1 MRIVRT
7 ITTALFGAALLGNP
21 AMAQTAPKPAAAQ
34 TQTTVPKETPKPGGQ
49 LKFSVVAEPP
59 NYDCHASTTFALI
72 HPVAPHYSTL
82 LKFDTASY
90 PKVIGDLAKSWT
102 TSADGLSYTF
112 KLHEGVKFHDGS
124 ALTSADVKATYDRIA
139 NPPAGVISARKAYY
153 ADIAS
158 IEAPDPATVVFK
170 LKTPIAGMIESL
182 ASPYNCVYSAAKL
195 KTDPKF
201 PENNILGS
209 GAFTF
214 VEHVKGSS
222 WEGKRFDGYFRKGLP
237 YLDGYKAFFVKSSGV
252 VPGMLG
258 GQFDAE
264 FRSRN
269 PAELAQLKEKM
280 ADRLTVNEG
289 PWVGSL
295 IVIFNTKKKPFDDV
309 RVRQALSL
317 AIDRWGG
324 SQALS
329 KISVLRHVGGVMR
342 PGFDMALSPAELEKL
357 PGYGRDIEAAR
368 AQARKLLKDAGAENL
383 TFKLLNRNVAE
394 PYTPAGIYV
403 IDQWKRIGVTA
414 SHEQL
419 ETKMYIDNTTS
430 ANFDVAIEF
439 VNDYMDDPTAQFS
452 KYLTKAASP
461 VGYSGHEDVKLDQMY
476 EKQRR
481 IVDPVARKAFVQEMD
496 RYAIR
501 QAYNVPL
508 LWFHRIIARNSSIKG
523 WNFTPTH
530 YVGQDLVEVWL
541 DRKS

>member
-7 ITTALFGAALLGNP
+7 FSMALIGAAVIGSP
-21 AMAQTAPKPAAAQ
+21 AFAQPAAKPAAAQ

-82 LKFDTASY
+82 LKFDTANY

-102 TSADGLSYTF
+102 ASPDGLTYTF
-112 KLHEGVKFHDGS
+112 KLHDGVKFHDGS
-124 ALTSADVKATYDRIA
+124 ALTSADVKASYDRIA

-170 LKTPIAGMIESL
+170 MKTPVAGMLESL
-182 ASPYNCVYSAAKL
+182 ASPYNCIYSAAKL
-195 KTDPKF
+195 KADPKF

-214 VEHVKGSS
+214 VEHVKGAS
-222 WEGKRFDGYFRKGLP
+222 WEGKKFDGYFRKGLP
-237 YLDGYKAFFVKSSGV
+237 YLDSYKAFFVKSNGV

-258 GQFDAE
+258 GQFDTE

-269 PAELAQLKEKM
+269 PAELAQLTEKM
-280 ADRLTVNEG
+280 ADKLTVDEG

-295 IVIFNTKKKPFDDV
+295 IVVFNTKKKPFDDI

-317 AIDRWGG
+317 AIDRWAG
-324 SQALS
+324 SQALA

-357 PGYGRDIEAAR
+357 PGYSRDIEASR
-368 AQARKLLKDAGAENL
+368 AQARKLLKEAGAENL

-419 ETKMYIDNTTS
+419 ETKLYIDNTT
-430 ANFDVAIEF
+430 AGNFDVAIEF
-439 VNDYMDDPTAQFS
+439 VNDYMDDPTAQFA
-452 KYLTKAASP
+452 KYLTKTASP

-481 IVDPVARKAFVQEMD
+481 IIDPVARKAFVQDMD

-508 LWFHRIIARNSSIKG
+508 LWFHRIIARNSAIKG